1 MSFFSSKNS
10 RLGLVG
16 YVGREKFGAFSI
28 AISILILGLLISA
41 LAGPSQND
49 VSSAAQTTLSSDATI
64 AGSLRV
70 PKETTELTSTSTTP
84 TVTAQ
89 NNSADNKR
97 RLTVRN
103 GDTLMSMMLSAGIV
117 RHEAH
122 KAIIALR
129 VIYDPKDLR
138 VGQRIELT
146 FSPDD
151 TLREMLF
158 APSAIRQ
165 VVVRRDIDGAFK
177 GFESKRNLARKI
189 SYARGTINSSLYKAA
204 IARNVPLSVLAE
216 LIRIYS
222 WDVDFQREVQKGDSF
237 EVAYER
243 FVDLDGE
250 IVQYGKVLFASMILS
265 GAVKPLY
272 EFELRPGRT
281 DYFDDK
287 VRSAKRPLL
296 RTPIDGARLSSRFGK
311 RRHPIL
317 GYTKVHRGVDF
328 AAPTGT
334 PIYAAGDGVITFRGR
349 KGAYGKYIRIRHAAG
364 YSTAYAHLSRF
375 RKGVTQGRRVKQGE
389 VIGYVGST
397 GRSTGPHLHYEI
409 LVGGRQTNPL
419 TIKMPSGTTL
429 KGRDLARFQTKTA
442 TISALVSELQL
453 TASDQK

>member
-1 MSFFSSKNS
+1 
-10 RLGLVG
+10 
-16 YVGREKFGAFSI
+16 
-28 AISILILGLLISA
+28 
-41 LAGPSQND
+41 
-49 VSSAAQTTLSSDATI
+49 
-64 AGSLRV
+64 
-70 PKETTELTSTSTTP
+70 
-84 TVTAQ
+84 
-89 NNSADNKR
+89 
-97 RLTVRN
+97 
-103 GDTLMSMMLSAGIV
+103 MM
-117 RHEAH
+117 
-122 KAIIALR
+122 
-129 VIYDPKDLR
+129 
-138 VGQRIELT
+138 
-146 FSPDD
+146 
-151 TLREMLF
+151 F

-204 IARNVPLSVLAE
+204 IAQNVPLSVLAE

-237 EVAYER
+237 EVAYEN

-250 IVQYGKVLFASMILS
+250 IVQHGKVLFASMILS

-281 DYFDDK
+281 NYFDDQG
-287 VRSAKRPLL
+287 RSAKRPLL

-375 RKGVTQGRRVKQGE
+375 KKGATQGRRVKQGE

-453 TASDQK
+453 AASDQKQSKTTKR